1 MSTRHRFA
9 FHQTVL
15 RAGLLAGT
23 ALWSP
28 ALADNGDQVQ
38 VADASLT
45 QTQLALGNASGSN
58 VEIVTVSVTARHR
71 KENAQDV
78 PISLGVVS
86 GDALQA
92 NGVSSTVALNQ
103 LIPSL
108 QVISTNPRNTS
119 IVIRGLGAN
128 VALTNDGLE
137 AGVGVYVDG
146 VLYSRPAQSTF
157 DLPDITAIEQ
167 LRGPQGTL
175 FGKNAIAGAL
185 NISTEAPTQT
195 LEARGAVEFGNY
207 AWKKESFT
215 VSDALNDSGTLSF
228 RLTAHDTD
236 RNGFYQNVT
245 YNQRWGDFH
254 DYGVRAQLQ
263 YEPSSDFKLRIIG
276 DYGRQK
282 QRSVVQVLAGQITSL
297 SNGLA
302 VPRNFAQR
310 AAAAG
315 YTPLA
320 IDPFARKTDENSE
333 VHIRMEQGGLSA
345 EADWTL
351 NDYTLTSIT
360 AYHFWNWDP
369 SNDVDLTSLSVTT
382 QGRQANQER
391 QLTQEFR
398 ITSPSAQPLEWTA
411 GLFYFWEQDDGFG
424 KTAYGKDAPI
434 WLLGVNNA
442 VYQAALNGFTITSRS
457 IPRINSY
464 AGYGQATWHV
474 LPDLDLTGG
483 FRYTYEYKTGGYW
496 QAPSGT
502 DISGFPA
509 AQQAAITAVRNN
521 FGVANAYSIHAS
533 NNLIGGL
540 ASVTYHL
547 TEAANIYATYSHGE
561 KSAGIN
567 LANLSPSIP
576 KVVDPESIDNYE
588 IGVKSTWFDGRVTAN
603 ADIFWAEDSN
613 YQTTI
618 ANLNVT
624 PTVMYVANI
633 PSVRSR
639 GFEGDITA
647 QLTEEL
653 SLNFSTAYTDA
664 QYVSYPNAPAAFE
677 DYFSPSAPTV
687 FNANAVR
694 DLSGW
699 PLPLVSKWVISA
711 GAHYEH
717 SLAALGVEGFTA
729 YADINTNYRTDYY
742 SAANLSIYS
751 VIPAHDITNVQL
763 GIKDG
768 HWDLSLWA
776 RNAFD
781 TDYYVTKGPAAF
793 NSGAIS
799 VLLGDPRT
807 FGIALKAKY

>member
-1 MSTRHRFA
+1 MSTRHHFA
-9 FHQTVL
+9 IRSTFL
-15 RAGLLAGT
+15 RAGLLAST
-23 ALWSP
+23 AFFAP
-28 ALADNGDQVQ
+28 AFADGPIKL
-38 VADASLT
+38 ADASLSAD
-45 QTQLALGNASGSN
+45 QVALGNTAGGG

-71 KENAQDV
+71 TEKAQDV

-86 GDALQA
+86 GEALQA

-157 DLPDITAIEQ
+157 DLPDIASIEQ

-185 NISTEAPTQT
+185 NITTQAPTKT

-207 AWKKESFT
+207 AWKKETFT

-228 RLTAHDTD
+228 RLTGHDAD

-254 DYGVRAQLQ
+254 DYGLRAQLQ
-263 YEPSSDFKLRIIG
+263 YEPSSDFTLRIIG

-282 QRSVVQVLAGQITSL
+282 QRNVVQVFAGQITTL
-297 SNGLA
+297 SNGL
-302 VPRNFAQR
+302 VIPRNFVQR
-310 AAAAG
+310 SAAAG

-345 EADWTL
+345 QADWSVD
-351 NDYTLTSIT
+351 DYTLTSIT
-360 AYHFWNWDP
+360 AYRFWNWDP

-391 QLTQEFR
+391 QFTQEFR
-398 ITSPSAQPLEWTA
+398 ITSPSAQPVEWTA
-411 GLFYFWEQDDGFG
+411 GLYYFWEQDDGFG
-424 KTAYGKDAPI
+424 TTSYGKDAPI

-442 VYQAALNGFTITSRS
+442 LYQAALNGFTVTSKS

-464 AGYGQATWHV
+464 AAYGQATWHI
-474 LPDLDLTGG
+474 LPQLDLTGG
-483 FRYTYEYKTGGYW
+483 FRYTYEDKTGGYS
-496 QAPSGT
+496 QSPSGA
-502 DISGFPA
+502 DISSFTP
-509 AQQAAITAVRNN
+509 AQQATIATIRSS
-521 FGVANAYSIHAS
+521 FGVANSYSIHAS

-540 ASVTYHL
+540 ASLTYHVS
-547 TEAANIYATYSHGE
+547 EEANIYATYSHGE
-561 KSAGIN
+561 KSAGLN
-567 LANLSPSIP
+567 LANLSSSIP

-588 IGVKSTWFDGRVTAN
+588 IGVKSTWLDGRLVVNVDA
-603 ADIFWAEDSN
+603 FWADDSN

-624 PTVMYVANI
+624 PTVLYVANI

-639 GFEGDITA
+639 GVEADITS
-647 QLTEEL
+647 QVSEGL
-653 SLNFSTAYTDA
+653 SVNFSTAYTDA
-664 QYVSYPNAPAAFE
+664 VYVSYPNGPAAFE
-677 DYFSPSAPTV
+677 DYFSLSAPTV

-694 DLSGW
+694 DFSGR

-717 SLAALGVEGFTA
+717 SLAELGIEGFSA
-729 YADINTNYRTDYY
+729 YFDINTNYRSDYY

-751 VIPAHDITNVQL
+751 KIPAHDITNLQL
-763 GIKDG
+763 GVRDG
-768 HWDLSLWA
+768 HWDVSLWA

-781 TDYYVTKGPAAF
+781 THYYVTKGPAAF

-799 VLLGDPRT
+799 ALLGDPQT